1 MNLINKIKEQD
12 STYYL
17 CHLDLNGTNQDKVN
31 HFTEN
36 QEMLFKVLVKELK
49 DKINFDVEF
58 YKIGQSCNGLR
69 KRFAIVM
76 RGGFFSSK
84 EPIAR
89 FNREKAKD
97 KTRYLIGSIVYLETI
112 DAWRN
117 NKDKNKGEWS
127 NQAKPWRIRINFK
140 DPQLKGQYRSFFMYF
155 ETEEKMKE
163 VEERNSVMERKAH
176 SQHSM
181 IFLKFPMSP
190 VLIVCIANV

>member
-1 MNLINKIKEQD
+1 MAENNSVPTNLEMADIHKAIAIEIMEEMQRGKDVSTVMNRENILNLINKIKEQD
-12 STYYL
+12 SAYYL

-117 NKDKNKGEWS
+117 NKDKNKII
-127 NQAKPWRIRINFK
+127 K
-140 DPQLKGQYRSFFMYF
+140 
-155 ETEEKMKE
+155 
-163 VEERNSVMERKAH
+163 
-176 SQHSM
+176 
-181 IFLKFPMSP
+181 
-190 VLIVCIANV
+190 